1 MQKRDI
7 PLFPLR
13 TVLFPGGELRLRI
26 FEPRYL
32 DMVRQCSREGIPFG
46 VSLILDGEEVGAPAL
61 PAAVGTTARIVDF
74 YTLPDGL
81 LGLCVRGEQRFR
93 VRQTRMRDTGLII
106 GEVEDLAVFEAEPLA
121 PQHGL
126 LAVLLERLLE
136 HVGGP
141 HSDAGKA
148 ELDDAHWVG
157 FRLAEL
163 LPFEPQERQRLLE
176 MDDACSRLDHILRAL
191 PQLQGGD

>member
-1 MQKRDI
+1 MAPRDL

-13 TVLFPGGELRLRI
+13 TVLFPGAELRLRI

-32 DMVRQCSREGIPFG
+32 DLVRQCSREGSPFG
-46 VSLILDGEEVGAPAL
+46 VSLILEGDEAGGPAL

-81 LGLCVRGEQRFR
+81 LGICCVGEERFR
-93 VRQTRMRDTGLII
+93 VRQTRMRDNGLII
-106 GEVEDLAVFEAEPLA
+106 GEVEQRQRFQAEPVPA
-121 PQHGL
+121 QFGL
-126 LAVLLERLLE
+126 LAQLLERLVE

-141 HSDAGKA
+141 YADAAKA
-148 ELDDAHWVG
+148 QFDDAHWVS

-163 LPFEPQERQRLLE
+163 LPFDAHTRQSLLE
-176 MDDACSRLDHILRAL
+176 LDCASERLQQILAAL
-191 PQLQGGD
+191 PQFQGEG

>member
-1 MQKRDI
+1 MVARDL

-13 TVLFPGGELRLRI
+13 TVLFPGGDLRLRV

-32 DMVRQCSREGIPFG
+32 DLVRECSRQGSPFG
-46 VSLILDGEEVGAPAL
+46 VSLILEGVEAGGPAL

-81 LGLCVRGEQRFR
+81 LGLRCIGESRFR

-106 GEVEDLAVFEAEPLA
+106 GEIESLEAFKPEPVA

-126 LAVLLERLLE
+126 LAQLLERLLA
-136 HVGGP
+136 HFGGP
-141 HSDAGKA
+141 HGDAGKA
-148 ELDDAHWVG
+148 ELDDAHWVS
-157 FRLAEL
+157 FRLAEM
-163 LPFEPQERQRLLE
+163 LPFENEARQTLLALDSAE
-176 MDDACSRLDHILRAL
+176 ERLDRILDAL
-191 PQLQGGD
+191 PGFQSEG

>member
-1 MQKRDI
+1 MAAHDL

-13 TVLFPGGELRLRI
+13 SVLFPGGDLRLRV

-32 DMVRQCSREGIPFG
+32 DLVRQCSRDGTPFG
-46 VSLILDGEEVGAPAL
+46 VALILEGLEAGGPAL

-81 LGLCVRGEQRFR
+81 LGLRCVGESRFR

-106 GEVEDLAVFEAEPLA
+106 GEVESIHDFEPEPVA

-126 LAVLLERLLE
+126 LAQLLERLLD
-136 HVGGP
+136 HFGGP
-141 HSDAGKA
+141 HGDAGKA
-148 ELDDAHWVG
+148 QLDDAHWVG
-157 FRLAEL
+157 FRLAEM
-163 LPFEPQERQRLLE
+163 LPFENEDRQALLE
-176 MDDACSRLDHILRAL
+176 LDSAEERLDRILTAL
-191 PQLQGGD
+191 PRFESEA

>member
-1 MQKRDI
+1 MAVCDL

-13 TVLFPGGELRLRI
+13 TVLFPGGELRLRV

-32 DMVRQCSREGIPFG
+32 DLVRQCSRDGSAFG
-46 VSLILDGEEVGAPAL
+46 VALILEGVEAGGPAL
-61 PAAVGTTARIVDF
+61 PAAIGTTARIVDF

-81 LGLCVRGEQRFR
+81 LGLRCVGEKRFR

-106 GEVEDLAVFEAEPLA
+106 GEVEAMHDFAPEPVA

-126 LAVLLERLLE
+126 LAQLLERLLD
-136 HVGGP
+136 HFGGP

-148 ELDDAHWVG
+148 QFDDAHWVG
-157 FRLAEL
+157 FRLAEM
-163 LPFEPQERQRLLE
+163 LPFEDEERQALLE
-176 MDDACSRLDHILRAL
+176 LDSAEARLDRILSAL
-191 PQLQGGD
+191 PQFESEG

>member
-46 VSLILDGEEVGAPAL
+46 ISLILDGDEVGSPAL
-61 PAAVGTTARIVDF
+61 PAAIGTTARIADF
-74 YTLPDGL
+74 YTSPEGL

-106 GEVEDLAVFEAEPLA
+106 GEVEELAVFEPEQLA

-148 ELDDAHWVG
+148 EFDDAHWVG

-163 LPFEPQERQRLLE
+163 LPFESRERQLLLE
-176 MDDACSRLDHILRAL
+176 MDDACSRLDHILVAL
-191 PQLQGGD
+191 PQLQGSD

>member
-1 MQKRDI
+1 MPPNDL
-7 PLFPLR
+7 PLFPLQ

-32 DMVRQCSREGIPFG
+32 DLVRQCSREGQPFG
-46 VSLILDGEEVGAPAL
+46 VSLILAGAEAGSPAL

-81 LGLCVRGEQRFR
+81 LGISCIGEQRFQMR
-93 VRQTRMRDTGLII
+93 HTRLRDNGLIV
-106 GEVEDLAVFEAEPLA
+106 GAVEQMLGFAPEPVA

-126 LAVLLERLLE
+126 LAQLLERLLE

-141 HSDAGKA
+141 HAGAPKA
-148 ELDDAHWVG
+148 AFDDAHWVG

-163 LPFEPQERQRLLE
+163 LPFEERERQALLE
-176 MDDACSRLDHILRAL
+176 MDAAAARLDHILQAL
-191 PQLQGGD
+191 PQFQTES

>member
-1 MQKRDI
+1 MLPKDL
-7 PLFPLR
+7 PLFPLQ

-32 DMVRQCSREGIPFG
+32 DLVRQCSREGQPFG
-46 VSLILDGEEVGAPAL
+46 VSLILAGAEAGTPAL

-81 LGLCVRGEQRFR
+81 LGICCIGEQRFH
-93 VRQTRMRDTGLII
+93 VRRTRLRDTGLII
-106 GEVEDLAVFEAEPLA
+106 GEVEQVVGFEPEPVA
-121 PQHGL
+121 PEHGL
-126 LAVLLERLLE
+126 LAQLLERLLE

-141 HSDAGKA
+141 HADAPKA
-148 ELDDAHWVG
+148 QFDDAHWVG

-163 LPFEPQERQRLLE
+163 LPFEPRERQALLE
-176 MDDACSRLDHILRAL
+176 MDAARARLDRILEAL
-191 PQLQGGD
+191 PQFQTEA

>member
-1 MQKRDI
+1 MADREL

-32 DMVRQCSREGIPFG
+32 DLVRECSRKDMPFG
-46 VSLILDGEEVGAPAL
+46 VSLILDGLEAGGPAL

-81 LGLCVRGEQRFR
+81 LGLRCVGESRFR

-106 GEVEDLAVFEAEPLA
+106 GEVEALQVFTPEPVPA
-121 PQHGL
+121 QHGL
-126 LAVLLERLLE
+126 LAQLLERLLA
-136 HVGGP
+136 HFGGP
-141 HSDAGKA
+141 HGDAGKA
-148 ELDDAHWVG
+148 ELDDAHWVC
-157 FRLAEL
+157 FRLAEM
-163 LPFEPQERQRLLE
+163 LPFENEARQALLE
-176 MDDACSRLDHILRAL
+176 LDSAEARLDRILAAL
-191 PQLQGGD
+191 PQFQSEA

>member
-1 MQKRDI
+1 MQRRDI

-32 DMVRQCSREGIPFG
+32 DMVRQCSREGIALG

-106 GEVEDLAVFEAEPLA
+106 GEVEELGAFEAEQLA

-148 ELDDAHWVG
+148 EFDDAHWVG

-163 LPFEPQERQRLLE
+163 LPFEAHQRQRLLE
-176 MDDACSRLDHILRAL
+176 LNDACARLDQILDAL
-191 PQLQGGD
+191 PQMQGD

>member
-1 MQKRDI
+1 MVARDL

-13 TVLFPGGELRLRI
+13 TVLFPGGELRLRV

-32 DMVRQCSREGIPFG
+32 DLVRECSRQGSPFG
-46 VSLILDGEEVGAPAL
+46 VSLILEGVEAGGPAL

-81 LGLCVRGEQRFR
+81 LGLRCIGESRFR

-106 GEVEDLAVFEAEPLA
+106 GEIESLDVFKPEPVA

-126 LAVLLERLLE
+126 LAQLLERLLT
-136 HVGGP
+136 HFGGP
-141 HSDAGKA
+141 HGDAGKA
-148 ELDDAHWVG
+148 ELDDAHWVS
-157 FRLAEL
+157 FRLAEM
-163 LPFEPQERQRLLE
+163 LPFENEARQTLLALDSAE
-176 MDDACSRLDHILRAL
+176 ERLDRILDAL
-191 PQLQGGD
+191 PGFQSEG

>member
-46 VSLILDGEEVGAPAL
+46 VSLILAGAEAGAPAL

-93 VRQTRMRDTGLII
+93 VRQTRLRDTGLII
-106 GEVEDLAVFEAEPLA
+106 GEVEQLDGFEPEPVA
-121 PQHGL
+121 PQHAL

-136 HVGGP
+136 HIGGP

-148 ELDDAHWVG
+148 EFDDAHWVG

-163 LPFEPQERQRLLE
+163 LPFEQQTRQQLLE
-176 MDDACSRLDHILRAL
+176 LNDACARLDRILQTL
-191 PQLQGGD
+191 PLFQSAD

>member
-1 MQKRDI
+1 MAALDL

-13 TVLFPGGELRLRI
+13 TVLFPGGDLRLRV

-32 DMVRQCSREGIPFG
+32 DLIRQCSRDGSPFG
-46 VSLILDGEEVGAPAL
+46 VALILEGLEAGGPAL

-81 LGLCVRGEQRFR
+81 LGLRCVGESRFR

-106 GEVEDLAVFEAEPLA
+106 GEVESIHDFEPEPVA

-126 LAVLLERLLE
+126 LAQLLERLLD
-136 HVGGP
+136 HFGGP
-141 HSDAGKA
+141 HGDAGKA
-148 ELDDAHWVG
+148 QLDDAHWVG
-157 FRLAEL
+157 FRLAEM
-163 LPFEPQERQRLLE
+163 LPFEDEDRQVLLE
-176 MDDACSRLDHILRAL
+176 LDSAEDRLDRILTAL
-191 PQLQGGD
+191 PQFESEA